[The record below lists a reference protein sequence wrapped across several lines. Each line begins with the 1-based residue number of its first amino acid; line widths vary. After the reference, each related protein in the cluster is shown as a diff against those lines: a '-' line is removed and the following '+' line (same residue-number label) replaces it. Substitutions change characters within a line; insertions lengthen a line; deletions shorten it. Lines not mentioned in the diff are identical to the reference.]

1 MTHQSFKKLYVN
13 NHIIFSSII
22 TWIQFFIFYF
32 INSIVTIG
40 LVKSCTLDVFVEN
53 TGNNLS
59 FQYYSSVIRGWIIK

>member
-1 MTHQSFKKLYVN
+1 M
-13 NHIIFSSII
+13 
-22 TWIQFFIFYF
+22 IQIFIFYF

-59 FQYYSSVIRGWIIK
+59 FQDYSSVIRGWIIK